1 MKKTTRRSPPGITYR
16 MAPKRLVDQHVLP
29 AGSVL
34 IDQLHDRSLGR
45 FLDPEPEPEIE
56 GNFYLDEEEDAASR
70 PEGTRQDAM
79 KAVVG
84 AAFEAATSPD
94 QRRRLRHGQ
103 AMCAIIQVPTPAWVG
118 PVSAYFR
125 CVFGE
130 RWVQQ
135 THDGSDL
142 RGHGHSNGSSGVS
155 SALSAGQSVV
165 GISADVSL
173 LPRTLVGAADLA
185 IRLTHPDGSVVKT
198 AITRFAKRAPAEV
211 EDFIAGE
218 LDLDDI
224 LAAFRPGSGPQR
236 IAQRLAAA
244 AAALRAHRNLEKET
258 QSCSS

>member
-1 MKKTTRRSPPGITYR
+1 MKKTTRRSPAGITYR

-45 FLDPEPEPEIE
+45 FLDPEPEIE

-70 PEGTRQDAM
+70 PEGAHQDAM

-103 AMCAIIQVPTPAWVG
+103 AMCVILQVPTPAWVG

-125 CVFGE
+125 CVFGD

-135 THDGSDL
+135 ARGASDQ
-142 RGHGHSNGSSGVS
+142 RGHGRPAGSSAVS

-173 LPRTLVGAADLA
+173 LPRTLVGAADLT

-198 AITRFAKRAPAEV
+198 AITRFAKRRAPAEV

-244 AAALRAHRNLEKET
+244 AAALRANRDLEKEKLP
-258 QSCSS
+258 CSS